1 MGGSSWL
8 MDEYIT
14 RQLITAMSMKR
25 RWDLKEFKI
34 LFTVPVE
41 DERILEIA
49 KELGFKVSKRRGIVI
64 EISLRR

>member
-14 RQLITAMSMKR
+14 RKLITAMSMKK

-34 LFTVPVE
+34 LFTVPID

-49 KELGFKVSKRRGIVI
+49 RELGFKVSKRRGMVI
-64 EISLRR
+64 ETSLRR